1 MSVSASSSPAIHL
14 HQGDLPADLDLG
26 AEIAVDIEMNGLSP
40 TFNRICLVQLRG
52 RDTDVHLVKIAFG
65 QTKAPHLKKML
76 ENKKSLKIMQY
87 ARTDMAFLLRQLN
100 IKCAPVFCTK
110 IASKLVRTYSD
121 RHGLKEL
128 THELLGID
136 ISKYQQRSDW
146 GVETLTEDQLTYAAS
161 DVLYLHALKDKLV
174 ALLKRENRSAIAQKC
189 FDFLP
194 ARAELDCIGWDD
206 MDIFAHNKGHYQ
218 RD

>member
-1 MSVSASSSPAIHL
+1 LSISASSPSIHL
-14 HQGDLPADLDLG
+14 HLGDLPADLDLG
-26 AEIAVDIEMNGLSP
+26 SEIAIDLEMNGLSP

-52 RDTDVHLVKIAFG
+52 RNTDIHLVKIAFG
-65 QTKAPHLKKML
+65 QTNAPHLKKLL
-76 ENKKSLKIMQY
+76 ENKKSIKILQY
-87 ARTDMAFLLRQLN
+87 ARTDMAFLYRQLGISCN
-100 IKCAPVFCTK
+100 PVFCTK

-128 THELLGID
+128 TSELLGID

-146 GVETLTEDQLTYAAS
+146 GAETLTDDQLAYAAS
-161 DVLYLHALKDKLV
+161 DVLHLHDLMDKFI
-174 ALLKRENRSAIAQKC
+174 ALLKREHRTDIAQKC